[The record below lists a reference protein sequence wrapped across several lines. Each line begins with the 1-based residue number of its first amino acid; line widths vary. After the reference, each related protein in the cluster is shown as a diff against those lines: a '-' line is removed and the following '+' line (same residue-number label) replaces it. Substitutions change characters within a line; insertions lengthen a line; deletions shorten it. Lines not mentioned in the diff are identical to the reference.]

1 MSEQLDDRTLVLA
14 ALQQAGIAPTAEEVD
29 TMVAAYPKARQAA
42 AALYTVPGVRY
53 EDPAIT
59 FDPRLAAS

>member
-1 MSEQLDDRTLVLA
+1 MSDKIDDRTLVLA
-14 ALQQAGIAPTAEEVD
+14 ALQQAGITPSPDEID
-29 TMVAAYPKARQAA
+29 TMVTAYPTAREAT

-59 FDPRLAAS
+59 FDPRPAAS

>member
-1 MSEQLDDRTLVLA
+1 MSDQLDDRTLVLA
-14 ALQQAGIAPTAEEVD
+14 ALQQSGISPSAEEIDAMVTAYPTAR
-29 TMVAAYPKARQAA
+29 AAT

-59 FDPRLAAS
+59 FDPRLAR